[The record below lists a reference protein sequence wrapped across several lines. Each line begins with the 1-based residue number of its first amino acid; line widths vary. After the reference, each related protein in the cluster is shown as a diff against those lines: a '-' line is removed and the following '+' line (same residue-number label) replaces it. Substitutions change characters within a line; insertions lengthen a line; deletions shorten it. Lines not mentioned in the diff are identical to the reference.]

1 MTTVMVGRVS
11 NALRAIALALLAVR
25 IMLAASYIRIAALQV
40 IAPVHDHFFPA
51 PLRHPALVLVAFFG
65 PMLTEVLVLH
75 RPTAGQMRRAA
86 GMEVA
91 GAAVLLLHQASYFYA
106 TWVIV
111 FWAGVF
117 MVWMAWSGSADEERA
132 AAIGPFLAQLIISF
146 FFLGGAAGKW
156 TAGYWSGEVFYDLF
170 FARRSDLVYAQLRA
184 WFSDASVHLIA
195 TWFSRSV
202 VVVETS
208 LALVWL
214 LPARL
219 AASVSIAAAL
229 GLWFTS
235 GDLFE
240 VCWPIIGLALAGR
253 LLAPRRAARS
263 GDDERRSV

>member
-1 MTTVMVGRVS
+1 
-11 NALRAIALALLAVR
+11 
-25 IMLAASYIRIAALQV
+25 
-40 IAPVHDHFFPA
+40 
-51 PLRHPALVLVAFFG
+51 
-65 PMLTEVLVLH
+65 
-75 RPTAGQMRRAA
+75 
-86 GMEVA
+86 
-91 GAAVLLLHQASYFYA
+91 
-106 TWVIV
+106 
-111 FWAGVF
+111 
-117 MVWMAWSGSADEERA
+117 
-132 AAIGPFLAQLIISF
+132 
-146 FFLGGAAGKW
+146 
-156 TAGYWSGEVFYDLF
+156 VFYDLF

-263 GDDERRSV
+263 GDEERRSV